1 MMRILKRPINTIAF
15 INAVKNCSGDVFLQT
30 KEGDR
35 LNLKS
40 SLCQYIFAFASVSDN
55 TEDFLINAELTCA
68 AKEDYR
74 LLSDYYM
81 VVENE
86 YD

>member
-1 MMRILKRPINTIAF
+1 MRILKRSIDPIAF
-15 INAVKNCSGDVFLQT
+15 INAVKNCKGDVFLQT

-40 SLCQYIFAFASVSDN
+40 SLCQYIFAFASISDGS
-55 TEDFLINAELTCA
+55 EDFLINAELTCSLQ
-68 AKEDYR
+68 EDYP

-81 VVENE
+81 VITDE
-86 YD
+86 

>member
-1 MMRILKRPINTIAF
+1 MRILKRPIDTITF

-30 KEGDR
+30 KEGNH

-40 SLCQYIFAFASVSDN
+40 SLCQYIFAFASISDS
-55 TEDFLINAELTCA
+55 TEDFFKNAELTCDLQ
-68 AKEDYR
+68 EDYR

-81 VVENE
+81 VTTNE
-86 YD
+86 

>member
-1 MMRILKRPINTIAF
+1 MKILKRPIDTIAF
-15 INAVKNCSGDVFLQT
+15 INDVRNCSGDVFLQT

-55 TEDFLINAELTCA
+55 KDDFLINAELTCSLQ
-68 AKEDYR
+68 KDYC
-74 LLSDYYM
+74 LLSDYYIE
-81 VVENE
+81 VTNE
-86 YD
+86 

>member
-1 MMRILKRPINTIAF
+1 MMRRLKRPIDPIAF

-30 KEGDR
+30 KEGDL

-40 SLCQYIFAFASVSDN
+40 NLCQYIFAYVSLSDN
-55 TEDFLINAELTCA
+55 TEDFLINAELTCDLQ
-68 AKEDYR
+68 EDYP

-81 VVENE
+81 EITNE
-86 YD
+86 